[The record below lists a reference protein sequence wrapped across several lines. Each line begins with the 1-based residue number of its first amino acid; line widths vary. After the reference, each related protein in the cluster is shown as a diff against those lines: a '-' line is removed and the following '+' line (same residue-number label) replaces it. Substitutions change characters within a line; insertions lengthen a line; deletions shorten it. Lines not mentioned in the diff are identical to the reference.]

1 MSITVGVIFL
11 KLWLCDVLRLIFA
24 WFCYLNPL
32 TFISG
37 RKQWVREED
46 LAKELKL
53 HAKQLRKIIRHFEE
67 QNLIM
72 RDHRKEVCAEKTY
85 VLVSYSEPHF
95 FCSNVCLSLLS
106 LLCSFY

>member
-1 MSITVGVIFL
+1 M
-11 KLWLCDVLRLIFA
+11 A
-24 WFCYLNPL
+24 
-32 TFISG
+32 FISG

-72 RDHRKEVCAEKTY
+72 RDHRKEVCAEKKKNY
-85 VLVSYSEPHF
+85 FLVLFACHF
-95 FCSNVCLSLLS
+95 FPYSAFFIDSKS
-106 LLCSFY
+106 Y